1 MKSIILTSIILLSIT
16 FSSSS
21 QKYNVKIEGQIIGYD
36 GFSELFYSISDGN
49 YYRHRY
55 STQPDSL
62 GRFTIL
68 KSIKNIK
75 YFHFYYRNKNQK
87 DISYSCRLVLQPN
100 TNYAII
106 AKGQKRTDYM
116 IPYSPDIYSWNNI
129 SNDHRTFYKMDYGQ
143 IYFNLAD
150 NGTMGYLYH
159 DEWDLKQPDS
169 LLAVLGRKT
178 NKQISHYADLLEKGD
193 INRQFFEIAKLNVEY
208 FNAYRLGQTIKDT
221 WAYSSKF
228 GIKDSSIVSQLIDIY
243 SELFKLYPVEGTKLE
258 CIYGADRY
266 IDLYLHYLQGYKN
279 GKFSPP
285 LRGENHYANIDEIK
299 SEIPIEVY
307 KEYKMRNTFSQVGGL
322 QLKSAKS
329 AKEFLD
335 EYPDLKNTSSGD
347 FLVNELI
354 PRSEAFDSLSKRNL
368 SEEVILLDKNGPIT
382 SFQQLLDSIGNKPI
396 YVDFWGT
403 WCSPCRYQFKYSNI
417 LKQFLEKNGIEMLYI
432 ANEYNPDRTNWKKLI
447 SAYNLK
453 GYHFISNDI
462 FNQDLKGN
470 GGIVT
475 GLPTYMIITSKGEIV
490 ESNALWPSDGEKLF
504 NQLKELLKL

>member
-1 MKSIILTSIILLSIT
+1 MPLPNSIYKRL
-16 FSSSS
+16 
-21 QKYNVKIEGQIIGYD
+21 QNE
-36 GFSELFYSISDGN
+36 
-49 YYRHRY
+49 
-55 STQPDSL
+55 
-62 GRFTIL
+62 L